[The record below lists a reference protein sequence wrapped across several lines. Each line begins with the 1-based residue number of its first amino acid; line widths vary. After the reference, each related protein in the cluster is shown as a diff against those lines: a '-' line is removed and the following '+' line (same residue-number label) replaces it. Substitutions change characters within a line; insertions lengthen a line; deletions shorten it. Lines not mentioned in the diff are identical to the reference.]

1 MYFGSLVAP
10 NISSINLPLPIV
22 GATSISN
29 FLQTSL
35 KAASS
40 IPVISIPVFS

>member
-1 MYFGSLVAP
+1 MYLGSLVDP
-10 NISSINLPLPIV
+10 KISSINLPLPIV
-22 GATSISN
+22 GATSICN

-35 KAASS
+35 NAASS